1 MQYKEFESSSSFA
14 GAKKQPQEIIQEYP
28 VSLVL
33 LQENCMM

>member
-28 VSLVL
+28 VKDSEMKTV
-33 LQENCMM
+33 